1 MLAHAPGEKEWSMT
15 RLSVNLNKI
24 ATLRNSRGGNE
35 PSLVRAA
42 QTCVAAGAHGI
53 TLHPRPDLRHI
64 TPNDCAEICK
74 AITTVEINLEGN
86 PFAPANSKY
95 PGFMALLR
103 EFKPAQATLVPD
115 GDGQLTS
122 DHGWDLYKDAAR
134 LGPLITELNSLGIRV
149 SLFVDAAVT
158 DVARARE
165 LGAAR
170 IEIYTGPYAWAHA
183 QGDSALQESLGVVRS
198 LADRAIAAGLA
209 VNAGHDLSQ
218 SNLSALLTAVP
229 EIAEVSIGHAL
240 IGEALYDGLTT
251 TVARY
256 VRIIQSIVHG

>member
-35 PSLVRAA
+35 PSVVRAA
-42 QTCVAAGAHGI
+42 QTCVATGAHGI

-64 TPNDCAEICK
+64 TPSDCAEICK

-86 PFAPANSKY
+86 PFAPANAKY

-103 EFKPAQATLVPD
+103 EFKPAQTTLVPD
-115 GDGQLTS
+115 GDSQLTS

-134 LGPLITELNSLGIRV
+134 LGPLIAELNSLGIRV
-149 SLFVDAAVT
+149 SLFIDATEA
-158 DVARARE
+158 DVVRARE

-170 IEIYTGPYAWAHA
+170 IEIYTGPFAHAHA
-183 QGDSALQESLGVVRS
+183 QGGAALQESL
-198 LADRAIAAGLA
+198 RAIRSMADHALAAGLA
-209 VNAGHDLSQ
+209 INAGHDLSQ
-218 SNLSALLTAVP
+218 ANLSSLLTMVP
-229 EIAEVSIGHAL
+229 EVAEVSIGHAL
-240 IGEALYDGLTT
+240 IGEALYDGLST

-256 VRIIQSIVHG
+256 LSIIQRANRS

>member
-35 PSLVRAA
+35 PSVVRAA
-42 QTCVAAGAHGI
+42 QTCVAAGARGI
-53 TLHPRPDLRHI
+53 TLHPRPDLRHT
-64 TPNDCAEICK
+64 TPSDCAEICK

-95 PGFMALLR
+95 PGLMALLR

-122 DHGWDLYKDAAR
+122 DHGWDLNKDAVR
-134 LGPLITELNSLGIRV
+134 LGPVIAELNSLGIRV
-149 SLFVDAAVT
+149 SLFVDMAVA
-158 DVARARE
+158 DVVYAKH

-170 IEIYTGPYAWAHA
+170 IEIYTGPFAHAHA
-183 QGDSALQESLGVVRS
+183 QGGAALQESLAAIRS
-198 LADRAIAAGLA
+198 LTDRAMASGLA
-209 VNAGHDLSQ
+209 INAGHDLSQ
-218 SNLSALLTAVP
+218 SNLSALLNAVP

-240 IGEALYDGLTT
+240 IGESLYEGLSV

-256 VRIIQSIVHG
+256 LNIIQRAHRD